1 MAEQTVIP
9 PFFWIQIAI
18 GLFLWVLIL
27 SPFQEFFF
35 RGWLQPRLQAAIG
48 KWAGLTATSMIFAL
62 WHLLPPFEEAKIVP
76 IMSISPILYM
86 TLMGFTFG
94 YIRQRTKALLHLA
107 GSRDSWFG
115 SSFHCGHD
123 LFSICRVEQYPN
135 LSDSYAE
142 IRRVKISFCP
152 R

>member
-76 IMSISPILYM
+76 IMSISSILYM

-94 YIRQRTKALLHLA
+94 YIRQRTNSIIAPWLAHVIAGLALLFTA
-107 GSRDSWFG
+107 GMTF
-115 SSFHCGHD
+115 FQY
-123 LFSICRVEQYPN
+123 VE
-135 LSDSYAE
+135 
-142 IRRVKISFCP
+142 
-152 R
+152 